1 MRIVKVFTFIK
12 EYKKNFS
19 SNVLKFIA
27 LVLLV
32 VFSNSQI
39 SNAQQIAGGEITY
52 TCKGSNQYEVTFII
66 YAKCPSP
73 SLSDTY
79 TVSYYPASSN
89 DAPLRAVLTQDGAE
103 VVIKACENATPRCSG
118 GDPTNENTEAIVKR
132 VFKGIIR
139 LPKQANDWVVEILT
153 SKRTSDLTSAKA
165 DNMYLKAT
173 INNTGTLCNSSSTFN
188 NPPAF
193 FSAEGSAT
201 NYNPG
206 LTNPDGDRLQVS
218 LVSPMVTP
226 KINLSYN
233 EPFSATQPFG
243 SSNPISV
250 NSGNGVISYTPTTQ
264 GEKSAFAIQV
274 KEIKNG
280 VEVGSVMREMYT
292 QTLAKKEA
300 LPYFNGNSAY
310 TFCQGTPGTFTI
322 DGMTDVP
329 GATIDMTVVGVAPS
343 EYTITKSG
351 QKATMRV
358 TVSATRNLTITIID
372 SKCGKAIKNVAVRVV
387 PRPVISNPTS
397 DSIILC
403 KKLFNFTV
411 NASGGAPPYTY
422 LWNDGSTTP
431 SVEVFDT
438 KTYSVTVTDTNKCT
452 ATWSRRVT
460 SPINFSFGKS
470 RCVDDAISFA
480 NTSNIPGIA
489 RFNWTF
495 GTTNVTNA
503 GPTPTHKF
511 PAPGTYD
518 VTMEIADA
526 NNCTNTI
533 TKKINIF
540 PKPKIDFV
548 ATDTCQQTE
557 ESDLKVA
564 HTITPNLPLDTTT
577 SLLNIKYLVN
587 GTTTIPA
594 NVPLTNLQAATDG
607 NYRVKLTVVNNAGC
621 ISELEKNIKVRKKPT
636 YEFYPAVAKYFYRC
650 DSPESI
656 DTVFKFQAKSAPD
669 LASLPMKLTM
679 QRAAYSDSLVAKYIS
694 LDSIIVPYHV
704 VQNSINGVT
713 IKMKDSLGCSNDTA
727 VVIQDP
733 ITPNLVLTKYYCF
746 LNDTLEIQDLA
757 YKPNQYHWGL
767 DSLRWDMKDGSF
779 DTTRGFV
786 SHIYTNKSIDEA
798 VISLYVRDKTN
809 CVDTTS
815 RAKMRVF
822 LSEPDTNQFTLSKFE
837 ACDTKK
843 DTVFVNGIKNKYI
856 NSWYYRLND
865 APNLIFGTEGDK
877 TAWIPNRAFGKSV
890 PDVDTFKVNDSKKYV
905 ATTAIWYNDSLAVR
919 ATKLDGTSAR
929 GCSLIVKRNWQVL
942 DRLRL
947 NIDPDFNHCK
957 DSVKFFKATPP
968 VPVANLKLDTT
979 SWRWKLFSPANVE
992 LDQSAT
998 LINNELA
1005 YNPSNSLFSDTASIQ
1020 PNFSAE
1026 NPPYK
1031 VKALYNYIS
1040 DNNTRCSDSTE
1051 VSVGNEVVQAKIKDS
1066 DPTCAFYSNFFYTNE
1081 TEMFI
1086 FDSDSTIWTY
1096 GNGKSE
1102 KISQAPGNA
1111 LYPDTGKFQ
1120 VTAVYINKFGCKG
1133 VDIDTVIVK
1142 PSPSAKL
1149 VVDSVCFGV
1158 ASRLD
1163 GSKTNPQQ
1171 ETNKYYWYLDFDA
1184 IPKTFENSNVPDTN
1198 LATLINSDS
1207 VLFRVLDRTTSVMLA
1222 VQNSVGCFSSTD
1234 SAEIAKVNPVPNV
1247 DFDAIAV
1254 NTQDKDY
1261 LGNQPIAFDEQ
1272 TSNLD
1277 SAVKVIWTWDMGDGI
1292 KLVSDTTHTSYDITY
1307 TYPYYAPPFPTS
1319 KNTYTVTLNAKTK
1332 EGCTASKA
1340 RMLDLNAYF
1349 VLPSAFS
1356 PNEDGLHDFL
1366 IGVGKGI
1373 REIKE
1378 FKLFNR
1384 WGEEIHSIVGIPTKD
1399 AENRGYVLWDGKYQG
1414 DAQPVGSYVYYA
1426 VVLTGNGD
1434 ELIFKGNLALV
1445 K

>member
-1 MRIVKVFTFIK
+1 MSIGNIFTFLK
-12 EYKKNFS
+12 ESKRSFMNTTFK
-19 SNVLKFIA
+19 LFILSA
-27 LVLLV
+27 AV
-32 VFSNSQI
+32 I
-39 SNAQQIAGGEITY
+39 STSFQKVKAQQIAGGELTY
-52 TCKGSNQYEVTFII
+52 ACKGSNQYEVTFTI
-66 YAKCPSP
+66 YAKCPNP
-73 SLSDTY
+73 SLSNTY

-89 DAPLRAVLTQDGAE
+89 DAPLRAILIQDGAE
-103 VVIKACENATPRCSG
+103 VVIKACENATTRCSG

-132 VFKGIIR
+132 VFKGTIR
-139 LPKQANDWVVEILT
+139 LPKQASDWVVEIAT

-188 NPPAF
+188 NLPAF

-243 SSNPISV
+243 SSNPIAV
-250 NSGNGVISYTPTTQ
+250 NTGNGVISYTPTTQ

-274 KEIKNG
+274 KEIRNG

-300 LPYFNGNSAY
+300 LPYFNGEREY
-310 TFCQGTPGTFTI
+310 TFCQGTPNTLII
-322 DGMTDVP
+322 DGLSDIP
-329 GATIDMTVVGVAPS
+329 GATIDMTVVGAASS
-343 EYTITKSG
+343 EYTVSKSN
-351 QKATMRV
+351 QKV
-358 TVSATRNLTITIID
+358 TLRLNVPATRNLTLTIID
-372 SKCGKAIKNVAVRVV
+372 SKCGKAVKNVAVRIA
-387 PRPVISNPTS
+387 PRPVITNPTK

-403 KKLFNFTV
+403 KKLFNLSV
-411 NASGGAPPYTY
+411 NASGGTPPYTY
-422 LWNDGSTTP
+422 LWNTGSTTP
-431 SVEVFDT
+431 VAEVFEPG
-438 KTYSVTVTDTNKCT
+438 TYSVTVTDTNNCT
-452 ATWSRRVT
+452 ASWSKIVK
-460 SPINFSFGKS
+460 SEINFSFGKS
-470 RCVDDAISFA
+470 RCVDSAISFSDI
-480 NTSNIPGIA
+480 SNIPGIA
-489 RFNWTF
+489 RYNWTF
-495 GTTNVTNA
+495 GNVSRPNA
-503 GPTPTHKF
+503 GSTPIHKF
-511 PAPGTYD
+511 PASGTYD
-518 VTMEIADA
+518 VTMEIADSTGCS
-526 NNCTNTI
+526 NSF

-540 PKPKIDFV
+540 PKTKIDFV
-548 ATDTCQQTE
+548 ATDTCQKTE
-557 ESDLKVA
+557 ESDLKVR
-564 HTITPNLPLDTTT
+564 HILTPNEPLDTST
-577 SLLNIKYLVN
+577 SLSNIKYLVN
-587 GTTTIPA
+587 GTVIIPA
-594 NVPLTNLQAATDG
+594 NVPLTNLQAVTDG
-607 NYRVKLTVVNNAGC
+607 SYKVKLTVTNDAGC
-621 ISELEKNIKVRKKPT
+621 ISELEKTIKVRKKPT
-636 YEFYPAVAKYFYRC
+636 YEFYPLVAKYFYRC
-650 DSPESI
+650 DSPSSI
-656 DTVFKFQAKSAPD
+656 DTVFQFQVKSAPD
-669 LASLPMKLTM
+669 LASLPMNLTV
-679 QRAAYSDSLVAKYIS
+679 QRTSYPDSIVKKYFS
-694 LDSIIVPYHV
+694 LDPIIVPYSI
-704 VQNSINGVT
+704 VQNAANGVI
-713 IKMKDSLGCSNDTA
+713 IKMKDTLGCTNDTA

-746 LNDTLEIQDLA
+746 LNDTLKIQDLA

-865 APNLIFGTEGDK
+865 APDLIFGTEGDK

-890 PDVDTFKVNDSKKYV
+890 PDVDTFKVNDSKKYI

-947 NIDPDFNHCK
+947 NIDPDFDHCK

-979 SWRWKLFSPANVE
+979 SWLWKLFSPANVE
-992 LDQSAT
+992 LNRSET

-1005 YNPSNSLFSDTASIQ
+1005 YNPSNSLFSDTASVQ
-1020 PNFSAE
+1020 PNFSAK

-1040 DNNTRCSDSTE
+1040 DNNTRCLDSTV

-1081 TEMFI
+1081 TDMFI

-1111 LYPDTGKFQ
+1111 LYPDTGKFL
-1120 VTAVYINKFGCKG
+1120 VTAVYINKFGCRHT
-1133 VDIDTVIVK
+1133 DTTTVIVK
-1142 PSPSAKL
+1142 PSPTAKL

-1163 GSKTNPQQ
+1163 GSKTTPQQ

-1198 LATLINSDS
+1198 RATLINSDS
-1207 VLFRVLDRTTSVMLA
+1207 VLNRILDRTTSVMLA

-1234 SAEIAKVNPVPNV
+1234 SAEIAKVNPVPEV

-1254 NTQDKDY
+1254 NTQDRDY

-1277 SAVKVIWTWDMGDGI
+1277 SATKVTWTWDMGDGV
-1292 KLVSDTTHTSYDITY
+1292 KLVSDTTRKSYDITY
-1307 TYPYYAPPFPTS
+1307 TYPYYAPPFPAS
-1319 KNTYTVTLNAKTK
+1319 RNKYTVTLNAKTK
-1332 EGCTASKA
+1332 EGCTDSKA
-1340 RMLDLNAYF
+1340 RILDLNAYF

-1373 REIKE
+1373 KEIKE

-1399 AENRGYVLWDGKYQG
+1399 AENRGYLLWDGKYKG

-1434 ELIFKGNLALV
+1434 ELVFKGNLALV